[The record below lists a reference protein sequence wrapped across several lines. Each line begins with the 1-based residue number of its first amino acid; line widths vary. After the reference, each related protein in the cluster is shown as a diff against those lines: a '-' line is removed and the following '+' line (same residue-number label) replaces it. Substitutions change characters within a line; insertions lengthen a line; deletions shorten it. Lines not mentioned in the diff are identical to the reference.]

1 MQKWIPCGEKFI
13 VGDVI
18 RWIEPIWLEL
28 KKKKK
33 GTKKKKVEKLGTRR
47 VTAEVVKVDAS
58 GYVSLSVCDC
68 EILSNI
74 HGLKL
79 QPLQEGRCA
88 PKAAKHDREGKRGT
102 PEMEPGGRAGGGS
115 EQIPALKRPI
125 SARGAREN

>member
-1 MQKWIPCGEKFI
+1 MGTKWIPCGEKFI

-18 RWIEPIWLEL
+18 RWIEPIWQEL

-33 GTKKKKVEKLGTRR
+33 GKKKVEKLGTRR

-58 GYVSLSVCDC
+58 GYVSLSVCEC

-79 QPLQEGRCA
+79 KPLEKGEVLRKQRSTIGKGNGERL
-88 PKAAKHDREGKRGT
+88 KWSRED
-102 PEMEPGGRAGGGS
+102 
-115 EQIPALKRPI
+115 
-125 SARGAREN
+125 ARSLVVSKFLN